1 MLTFAHLQR
10 IHTLSASETLPCLD
24 LKVGFRIAAMKTSK
38 TGVSSIKN
46 AKLLIS
52 LHPQSH
58 CLEVPTVR
66 MSHLC
71 KLEVSHF
78 PVEQTALERDREIG
92 DDERAQTEPHSG
104 AE

>member
-1 MLTFAHLQR
+1 
-10 IHTLSASETLPCLD
+10 
-24 LKVGFRIAAMKTSK
+24 
-38 TGVSSIKN
+38 
-46 AKLLIS
+46 
-52 LHPQSH
+52 
-58 CLEVPTVR
+58 